1 MKKLLLSTAAS
12 LFYLGFATAQT
23 ATQLI
28 EINNV
33 KALITNTGPLFLM
46 GTKPFLIFPKPET
59 KALFSLHRHGLEE
72 CTTVSY
78 T

>member
-33 KALITNTGPLFLM
+33 KALITNTGPLFFD
-46 GTKPFLIFPKPET
+46 GNQAVFNIPKT
-59 KALFSLHRHGLEE
+59 GNKS
-72 CTTVSY
+72 TVVL
-78 T
+78 

>member
-12 LFYLGFATAQT
+12 LFYLSLATAQT

-46 GTKPFLIFPKPET
+46 GTKPFLMCQKPET
-59 KALFSLHRHGLEE
+59 KALFFRHRHGLEV
-72 CTTVSY
+72 CTTESCI
-78 T
+78 